1 MIREFFAALVNP
13 GVPFIRYALIAGLLS
28 SISFGIIGSF
38 VVVKRI
44 SYIAGAISHA
54 ALAGIGGALYLRHAY
69 GIESISPLHGAVV
82 AALAA
87 AFIIGMVTTRYKE
100 REDTVIGTIW
110 AIGMAIGLLFI
121 SKTPGYVDPMSYL
134 FGNILLVGR
143 QELYLILILDLLVIT
158 VGILFYQQ
166 FLALSFDEEFTR
178 LRGIRTQLYYILLIF
193 LIALTVVLMVTVVG
207 IVMVIALLTIP
218 AATAGIFSKKLWHM
232 MVLGGILCALFTS
245 LGLGTS
251 YMLDLPS
258 GSTTIV
264 IAGIIYLLSL
274 GSRRFTCAAPGT
286 AASRAGRQHVE

>member
-1 MIREFFAALVNP
+1 MIQEFFAALTNP

-28 SISFGIIGSF
+28 SVSFGIIGTF

-54 ALAGIGGALYLRHAY
+54 ALAGIGGALYLKHAY
-69 GIESISPLHGAVV
+69 GIEAVSPLHGAVV

-87 AFIIGMVTTRYKE
+87 AFIIGIVTTRYKE

-143 QELYLILILDLLVIT
+143 QELFLILLLDLVVIT
-158 VGILFYQQ
+158 IGILFYQQ
-166 FLALSFDEEFTR
+166 FLALSFDEEFTQ

-218 AATAGIFSKKLWHM
+218 AATAGIFSKKLWQM

-274 GSRRFTCAAPGT
+274 GSRRFI
-286 AASRAGRQHVE
+286 